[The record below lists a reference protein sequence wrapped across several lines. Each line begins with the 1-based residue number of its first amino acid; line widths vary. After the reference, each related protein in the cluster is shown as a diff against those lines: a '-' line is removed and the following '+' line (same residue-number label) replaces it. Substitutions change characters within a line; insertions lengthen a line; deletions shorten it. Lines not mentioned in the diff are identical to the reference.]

1 MSAVNDI
8 LTAIQRII
16 PSLNTSNAGLFSRIA
31 QVVGSFID
39 IVRLEMLRSEQTVQ
53 QATKIAR
60 ITTQQYYVDR
70 AYAYQSGDRLVVIDP
85 ATQELGYATI
95 DETKQIIKQASIGT
109 VSLGIFNLNVA
120 TADANNNIIPLTTA
134 QLTAFRNYYLNF
146 RAVGVDITVA
156 SNAPAIF
163 TATNL
168 YIRYYKTFNLDD
180 VKQRITKALHD
191 IQVTRR
197 TSNILYINEV
207 ETALNNLEGI
217 RDAYFNEVR
226 ITNGASTVVPEDGKV
241 VLETGYFNFDPNL
254 YDYSK
259 TLTTFEAV

>member
-95 DETKQIIKQASIGT
+95 DETKQIQE
-109 VSLGIFNLNVA
+109 
-120 TADANNNIIPLTTA
+120 
-134 QLTAFRNYYLNF
+134 
-146 RAVGVDITVA
+146 
-156 SNAPAIF
+156 NA
-163 TATNL
+163 
-168 YIRYYKTFNLDD
+168 R
-180 VKQRITKALHD
+180 KQRVEDQKRLEAIKA
-191 IQVTRR
+191 Q
-197 TSNILYINEV
+197 
-207 ETALNNLEGI
+207 
-217 RDAYFNEVR
+217 
-226 ITNGASTVVPEDGKV
+226 
-241 VLETGYFNFDPNL
+241 FDQMYHMPDKGSVNH
-254 YDYSK
+254 
-259 TLTTFEAV
+259 